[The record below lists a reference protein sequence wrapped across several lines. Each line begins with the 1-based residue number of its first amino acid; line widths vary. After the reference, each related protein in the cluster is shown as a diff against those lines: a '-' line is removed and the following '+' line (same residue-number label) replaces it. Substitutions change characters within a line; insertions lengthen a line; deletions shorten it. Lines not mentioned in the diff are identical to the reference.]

1 MNTHA
6 ATPNEAFNSAYIF
19 SQKLW
24 HRAIRFS
31 QMVLMVPTM
40 ILGWLLPKALW
51 IATLGAIAMIVSRAF
66 ETRNYLADLHKFS
79 LFHVKFTLAVALT
92 LVFYTFMHWVQA
104 YLTAP
109 RAGQKCPLIRAN
121 IIGQYFRAVT
131 IHLVVYG
138 ALATYIQTE
147 TYPKWG
153 GLAAI
158 ATMLAVSWF
167 LGYYEFAWGY
177 RKYTRKDEAADSGK
191 QEGAKAAV
199 AVENQSS
206 TEADDYRTPV
216 SATYPKIN
224 FSAIYGMRS
233 VKEKLLEP
241 AQLIVAE
248 RKVRPG
254 AENPANG
261 ILLHGGPGNGKTAFA
276 EALAGE
282 LEIPFVQMTYGDV
295 SSKWV
300 GEMPRLISNVFAY
313 AKRCAPCV
321 LFVDEFDSFVRS
333 RDMGGSNEESLKI
346 TNTLLTEIVNLREH
360 RVVLVAATNYLAN
373 LDAAAIREGRFD
385 YKVEITPPDEE
396 ARIGLL
402 KTAARKHL
410 AHLGVDAQAL
420 DSVAKRWNGFSVSRL
435 LAVAKAMPRYAK
447 DKGLTE
453 IGFDEWMAALREV
466 QGRNGRVPANTK
478 SISEL
483 VLDAATREALTM
495 IAGRLT
501 DAHRIESLGGTLPS
515 GVLFYGPP
523 GTGKTAAARALAK
536 QAGWAFLAVSG
547 PDLVAD
553 REKLTK
559 LYAEAQDIR
568 PTLVFIDE
576 ADDILRNRQY
586 SATPDLVN
594 RLLVLMDGTDEKV
607 KDVVF
612 IAATNNPEQ
621 IDPALLRAG
630 RFTEK
635 VEFAAPPAEQIP
647 RFVSNWLKD
656 KKIILS
662 ADLDAW
668 EVASLLEGQTIAN
681 IEGVLQYALNRVIAT
696 AAKGAQLMIGREDLK
711 AAIKVVVPEGEVT

>member
-1 MNTHA
+1 MNSNTETTASWTVKGFFLGVVYASVELVVMLMQLA
-6 ATPNEAFNSAYIF
+6 ANLLCIAARLLLPLAYLGVLGLWVYNERYNRLP
-19 SQKLW
+19 QDL
-24 HRAIRFS
+24 H
-31 QMVLMVPTM
+31 
-40 ILGWLLPKALW
+40 LGWA
-51 IATLGAIAMIVSRAF
+51 A
-66 ETRNYLADLHKFS
+66 
-79 LFHVKFTLAVALT
+79 
-92 LVFYTFMHWVQA
+92 
-104 YLTAP
+104 
-109 RAGQKCPLIRAN
+109 
-121 IIGQYFRAVT
+121 
-131 IHLVVYG
+131 
-138 ALATYIQTE
+138 
-147 TYPKWG
+147 
-153 GLAAI
+153 LAAI
-158 ATMLAVSWF
+158 FVTAGLSAHFFANRQVAKEGMLLTRHSKEAGNLRFIGFNIGLLSLALFQVGHFDLGIKIASGALIGTLVGAALLVGYLSPSWG
-167 LGYYEFAWGY
+167 LTVNSQPSMQTVKASVASDTEV
-177 RKYTRKDEAADSGK
+177 GK
-191 QEGAKAAV
+191 E
-199 AVENQSS
+199 
-206 TEADDYRTPV
+206 DYATPV
-216 SATYPKIN
+216 HAVQPKIN

-241 AQLIVAE
+241 AQLIIAE
-248 RKVRPG
+248 RTARPG

-261 ILLHGGPGNGKTAFA
+261 ILLHGGPGNGKTVFA

-282 LEIPFVQMTYGDV
+282 LKVPFVQLTYGDV

-346 TNTLLTEIVNLREH
+346 TNTLLTEIVNLRDH
-360 RVVLVAATNYLAN
+360 RVVLVAATNYLVN

-402 KTAARKHL
+402 KTAAGKHL
-410 AHLGVDAQAL
+410 AHLSVDGQAL
-420 DSVAKRWNGFSVSRL
+420 ESVAQRWNGFSVSRL
-435 LAVAKAMPRYAK
+435 LAVAKVMPRYAK
-447 DKGLTE
+447 EKGLKE

-483 VLDAATREALTM
+483 VLDASTREALSM

-536 QAGWAFLAVSG
+536 QAGWAFLSVSG

-576 ADDILRNRQY
+576 GDDILRNRQY
-586 SATPDLVN
+586 SSTPDLVN
-594 RLLVLMDGTDEKV
+594 RLLVLMDGAEEKV

-612 IAATNNPEQ
+612 IAATNNPDQ

-635 VEFAAPPAEQIP
+635 VEFSAPPAEQIP
-647 RFVSNWLKD
+647 RFVSSWLKG
-656 KKIILS
+656 KKVMLS

-668 EVASLLEGQTIAN
+668 EVAALLEGQTIAN
-681 IEGVLQYALNRVIAT
+681 IEGVLQYALNRVIAS
-696 AAKGAQLMIGREDLK
+696 ASKGGQLVIGREDLEG
-711 AAIKVVVPEGEVT
+711 AIRVVVPEGESS

>member
-1 MNTHA
+1 MNTHSN
-6 ATPNEAFNSAYIF
+6 TPDAAFNSAYIF
-19 SQKLW
+19 SQRLW
-24 HRAIRFS
+24 PRAIRYS
-31 QMVLMVPTM
+31 QMVLMAPTM
-40 ILGWLLPKALW
+40 IVAWLLPKAFW
-51 IATLGAIAMIVSRAF
+51 VASLGALAMLIARAF
-66 ETRNYLADLHKFS
+66 DARNYANDLQKFS
-79 LFHVKFTLAVALT
+79 AFHVKFLISVALA
-92 LVFYTFMHWVQA
+92 LLFYTFMHLVQA

-109 RAGQKCPLIRAN
+109 RAEKKYPLIRAN
-121 IIGQYFRAVT
+121 IIGGYFRSVFFH
-131 IHLVVYG
+131 IGVYG
-138 ALATYIQTE
+138 ALATYIQNE
-147 TYPKWG
+147 PYPKWG

-158 ATMLAVSWF
+158 VLMLALAWT
-167 LGYYEFAWGY
+167 LGYHEFAWGH
-177 RKYTRKDEAADSGK
+177 RKYTRKDEAADRK
-191 QEGAKAAV
+191 QEGAKSAV
-199 AVENQSS
+199 AAENSGPA
-206 TEADDYRTPV
+206 EDNDYRTPV
-216 SATYPKIN
+216 VATQPKIN
-224 FSAIYGMRS
+224 FASIYGMRS

-241 AQLIVAE
+241 AQLIIAE
-248 RKVRPG
+248 RKGRPG
-254 AENPANG
+254 AENPPNG

-282 LEIPFVQMTYGDV
+282 LKVPFVQMTYGDV

-346 TNTLLTEIVNLREH
+346 TNTLLTEIVNLRDS

-396 ARIGLL
+396 ARLGLL
-402 KTAARKHL
+402 KTAAGKYM
-410 AHLGVDAQAL
+410 AHLTVDQQAL
-420 DSVAKRWNGFSVSRL
+420 ESIAKRWNGFSVSRL
-435 LAVAKAMPRYAK
+435 LAVAKAVPRYAK
-447 DKGLTE
+447 ENGLTE
-453 IGFDEWMAALREV
+453 ISFNDWMGALREV

-483 VLDAATREALTM
+483 VLDAPTREALTM
-495 IAGRLT
+495 VAGRLT

-515 GVLFYGPP
+515 GVLFFGPP

-559 LYAEAQDIR
+559 LYAEAMDIR
-568 PTLVFIDE
+568 PTLIFIDE

-586 SATPDLVN
+586 SSTPDLVN
-594 RLLVLMDGTDEKV
+594 RLLVLMDGTEEKV

-635 VEFAAPPAEQIP
+635 VEFAAPPTEQIP
-647 RFVSNWLKD
+647 RFVSSWLKG
-656 KKIILS
+656 KKVMLS

-668 EVASLLEGQTIAN
+668 EVASMLEGQTIAN

-696 AAKGAQLMIGREDLK
+696 AASGAQLVIGRDDLNT
-711 AAIKVVVPEGEVT
+711 AIRVVVPEGENI